1 MIGGECKGTREG
13 GTVVDADDQQQAM
26 SISDKQPDDYIC
38 KTLSF
43 TSLYID
49 ICAGYRYRLSECVA
63 VCVCVGGGGC
73 SRCDNLPAIV
83 SYIKS
88 RLRCVA
94 ETETRA
100 CLVESVCG
108 GCCQSLFRFT
118 CRSAAMSH
126 RQRIKRCDS
135 NPRCFFPHPPQ
146 AASLLNALC
155 NNAKPTREQ
164 QQSRL
169 SSLSDFLLMKV
180 SARQTHPNQAYFPSP
195 PLSPP
200 CSYLTLNQHALCLAF
215 LLLFCFLPLLAVKM
229 LSILA
234 NKL

>member
-1 MIGGECKGTREG
+1 MLLCVYVCLGG
-13 GTVVDADDQQQAM
+13 
-26 SISDKQPDDYIC
+26 
-38 KTLSF
+38 
-43 TSLYID
+43 
-49 ICAGYRYRLSECVA
+49 
-63 VCVCVGGGGC
+63 GGGGC
-73 SRCDNLPAIV
+73 SRCDNRPANV

-180 SARQTHPNQAYFPSP
+180 SARQTHPNQANLPFPSP
-195 PLSPP
+195 PRPI
-200 CSYLTLNQHALCLAF
+200 
-215 LLLFCFLPLLAVKM
+215 LLLLNP
-229 LSILA
+229 
-234 NKL
+234 

>member
-1 MIGGECKGTREG
+1 MIGGECKGRREG

-63 VCVCVGGGGC
+63 VCVRGGGC
-73 SRCDNLPAIV
+73 SRCDNRPAIV

-100 CLVESVCG
+100 CLVESVGAAVRACLDLRAAVQQ
-108 GCCQSLFRFT
+108 CHT
-118 CRSAAMSH
+118 DSASRGVTAT
-126 RQRIKRCDS
+126 
-135 NPRCFFPHPPQ
+135 P
-146 AASLLNALC
+146 AA
-155 NNAKPTREQ
+155 
-164 QQSRL
+164 
-169 SSLSDFLLMKV
+169 
-180 SARQTHPNQAYFPSP
+180 PSP
-195 PLSPP
+195 PLPTPLKLPP
-200 CSYLTLNQHALCLAF
+200 F
-215 LLLFCFLPLLAVKM
+215 
-229 LSILA
+229 
-234 NKL
+234 

>member
-1 MIGGECKGTREG
+1 MIGGEYRGRERG
-13 GTVVDADDQQQAM
+13 LQAVVDADDQQQAM

-43 TSLYID
+43 TSIYID
-49 ICAGYRYRLSECVA
+49 ICAGYRYRLSECV
-63 VCVCVGGGGC
+63 CVGGGC
-73 SRCDNLPAIV
+73 SRCDNRPAIV

-100 CLVESVCG
+100 WLAESVCG

-135 NPRCFFPHPPQ
+135 NPRC
-146 AASLLNALC
+146 S
-155 NNAKPTREQ
+155 
-164 QQSRL
+164 
-169 SSLSDFLLMKV
+169 
-180 SARQTHPNQAYFPSP
+180 FPSFP
-195 PLSPP
+195 PTPLKLPP
-200 CSYLTLNQHALCLAF
+200 F
-215 LLLFCFLPLLAVKM
+215 
-229 LSILA
+229 
-234 NKL
+234 